1 MRISNCWCYYSAQGE
16 RQLCVP
22 WKLKT
27 KPIPKKGQFIRFL
40 TVGGDS
46 VMLSLLVTMTNYC
59 RDSGALLEV
68 SVIIVTPTGIVPSLE
83 AFSSHLLGEVYISE

>member
-1 MRISNCWCYYSAQGE
+1 
-16 RQLCVP
+16 
-22 WKLKT
+22 
-27 KPIPKKGQFIRFL
+27 
-40 TVGGDS
+40 
-46 VMLSLLVTMTNYC
+46 MLSLLVTMTNYC